1 MWTWWTHADMESSI
15 SYLFVVILRVRI
27 GFQYRWSFI
36 IRFGIFVFVSLFFL
50 HVLNLS
56 TFYLVIIPRS
66 FQVPFFHFTWYIHLV
81 RLVQFLCLVNW
92 IFSFF
97 SFGNHMIH
105 MCKGVCVRYSF
116 YLNEWKKKQNQ
127 PMWKNSFQ
135 NELLWIQCI
144 PNSIQLFVRHSTF
157 RL

>member
-1 MWTWWTHADMESSI
+1 MDFSTDDHS
-15 SYLFVVILRVRI
+15 LFVLE
-27 GFQYRWSFI
+27 FLFLF
-36 IRFGIFVFVSLFFL
+36 RFFSL

-81 RLVQFLCLVNW
+81 RLAQFLCLVNW
-92 IFSFF
+92 IFFLFF

-105 MCKGVCVRYSF
+105 MCEGVCVRYSF
-116 YLNEWKKKQNQ
+116 HLNEWKTKQNQ

-144 PNSIQLFVRHSTF
+144 PNSIQLFFAILHSVCKWKLTKLF
-157 RL
+157 FIWLWERFITKCQG